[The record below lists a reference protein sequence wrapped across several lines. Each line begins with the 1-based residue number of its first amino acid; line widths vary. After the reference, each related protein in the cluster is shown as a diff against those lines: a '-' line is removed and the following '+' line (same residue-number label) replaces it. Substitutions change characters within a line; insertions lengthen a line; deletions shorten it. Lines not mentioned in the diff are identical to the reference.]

1 MSQEEQDALLGKT
14 LREYKE
20 MSHRLEMLRA
30 RAAEIG
36 NHLVKLGS
44 VLNSSPE
51 CLAFD
56 GELMDERFF
65 DRADFQS
72 STLASVSV
80 ETLKKICHEIR
91 QTFIEHDRLGQ
102 QLKSF
107 GYGS

>member
-36 NHLVKLGS
+36 NNLVGLGS

-51 CLAFD
+51 SLAFD
-56 GELMDERFF
+56 GEPMDARFF
-65 DRADFQS
+65 DRADLQS
-72 STLASVSV
+72 SPLASVSV
-80 ETLKKICHEIR
+80 ESLKRICHEIR
-91 QTFIEHDRLGQ
+91 QTIIERDRLEKQ
-102 QLKSF
+102 IRSL
-107 GYGS
+107 GYSP